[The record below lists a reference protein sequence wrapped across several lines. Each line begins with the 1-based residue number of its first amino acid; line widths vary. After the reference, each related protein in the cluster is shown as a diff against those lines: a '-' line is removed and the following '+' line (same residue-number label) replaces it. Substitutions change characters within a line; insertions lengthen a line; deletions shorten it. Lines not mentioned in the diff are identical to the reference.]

1 MFYLFRDL
9 SDTSIFIISY
19 ALTSL
24 YFAGV
29 MVRLILV
36 ATPAV
41 CIVAAVAVSS
51 LLKKYAAMA
60 REKAPEEGVTSK
72 TVLSKKASAKV
83 RPSVYFLIVRLGV
96 SF

>member
-1 MFYLFRDL
+1 MYYLFKDL
-9 SDTSIFIISY
+9 SDAAIFILAY

-60 REKAPEEGVTSK
+60 WEKAPEESAAGK
-72 TVLSKKASAKV
+72 APLSKKASAKV
-83 RPSVYFLIVRLGV
+83 RKDGYLCNFGL
-96 SF
+96 